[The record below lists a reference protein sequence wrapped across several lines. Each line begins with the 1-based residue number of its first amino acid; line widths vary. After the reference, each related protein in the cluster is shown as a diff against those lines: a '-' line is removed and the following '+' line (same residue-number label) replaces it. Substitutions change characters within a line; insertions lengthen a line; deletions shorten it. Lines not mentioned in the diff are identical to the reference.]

1 MKSSTLS
8 QLQMSLGRRALMR
21 NFGLATAGALTGSA
35 WEKAQAAGSKR
46 PTRIIF
52 FYTENGTLQSSWK
65 PGPVAGKSAPT
76 ETEWELGE
84 LHAPILKDHKK
95 DLIYLENVDLIS
107 TDLDLT
113 PFGGSHQRMQV
124 HMLNGAQRL
133 RAEVGGAATINEFIG
148 KQINTPNAVTA
159 FPTLE
164 YSTST
169 YGDQLVSWSGPGLYV
184 QPQFN
189 PLLAYERIFKMIAP
203 DASGAAAAAKDARKR
218 KLMFDTLRTDFSSVQ
233 SGLSKNSKAKIDA
246 HISSITDLESRLG
259 LSKAAVCSPPARQDA
274 VNVNSVK
281 DRSTKK
287 YWDDSADI
295 FLRMATAALSCDLT
309 RVVTIQLGS
318 TPESITG
325 YEGDIHL
332 GHVHGTAGDSSLAQ
346 LRSMPGYEHM
356 TRYHRWYAQQFAN
369 LINMLKAIPEGEAG
383 QTMFDHTVIYWF
395 TPMGQGN
402 HDPHHMP
409 YVLAGSANGYF
420 KTGRYLKFD
429 RRPATA
435 DEKAIDKLDG
445 DKAPTPTTRGVP
457 HNNLLVSLVNSMGIP
472 ITTYGNPAC
481 CTGPLAGLR

>member
-21 NFGLATAGALTGSA
+21 NLGIATAGALTGRA

-65 PGPVAGKSAPT
+65 PGPVAGKSVPT
-76 ETEWELGE
+76 ETEWEMGE

-95 DLIYLENVDLIS
+95 DLIYIENVDLIS

-133 RAEVGGAATINEFIG
+133 KPEVAGAATINEFIG
-148 KQINTPNAVTA
+148 RQLNTPNAVTA

-164 YSTST
+164 YSGSN

-184 QPQFN
+184 QPQYN
-189 PLLAYERIFKMIAP
+189 PLIAYERIFKMISP
-203 DASGAAAAAKDARKR
+203 SEGGAADAAKAARKR
-218 KLMFDTLRTDFSSVQ
+218 KLMFDTLRSDFSSVQ
-233 SGLSKNSKAKIDA
+233 SGLSNHSKAKIDA

-259 LSKAAVCSPPARQDA
+259 LTKAASCSPPPRQDA
-274 VNVNSVK
+274 VAVNSLK
-281 DRSTKK
+281 DSSAKK
-287 YWDDSADI
+287 YWDDSANI
-295 FLRMATAALSCDLT
+295 FMRMATAALSCDLT
-309 RVVTIQLGS
+309 RVVTIQLG
-318 TPESITG
+318 TPPESITG
-325 YEGDIHL
+325 YAGDIHL
-332 GHVHGTAGDSSLAQ
+332 GRVHSTAGDTSLAQ
-346 LRSMPGYEHM
+346 LKLMSGYEDM

-369 LINMLKAIPEGEAG
+369 LIGMLKAIPEGEPG

-395 TPMGQGN
+395 SPMGQGN
-402 HDPHHMP
+402 HDPHQMP

-420 KTGRYLKFD
+420 KTGRHLKFS

-472 ITTYGNPAC
+472 ITTYGNPKC
-481 CTGPLAGLR
+481 CTGPLEGLR